1 MGLRRR
7 AYVGEKWL
15 PRSPSVVLIVA
26 EQRSRQPYQL
36 PCGRPRWCDD
46 CRAQCVACFQYIAH
60 TLDARNMIVNASWL
74 RLGTA
79 TVIEA
84 GRRYCGSLLCSGS
97 GESGLWALSAGGAWG
112 RSFATDVRTIG
123 QNWFC
128 SQRADPCGSTGASPR
143 SAGHPGAPSGTSY
156 GGEGFEEARG
166 RRNGWNG

>member
-1 MGLRRR
+1 MT
-7 AYVGEKWL
+7 AAH
-15 PRSPSVVLIVA
+15 SVSHA
-26 EQRSRQPYQL
+26 
-36 PCGRPRWCDD
+36 
-46 CRAQCVACFQYIAH
+46 FNTIAH
-60 TLDARNMIVNASWL
+60 TLDALNISVNASWL

-128 SQRADPCGSTGASPR
+128 SKRADPCGSTGARPR

-166 RRNGWNG
+166 QRNGWNG